1 VKRARAALVAATLG
15 VATFRAAP
23 ARAIVLSED
32 PLEGNSLDVGGAV
45 RSYNFLLRGGPL
57 TSPLAPPGAN
67 PASVSILALR
77 PEFELER
84 SSELKLVVHD
94 ELTSTASTLPT
105 ALIGGALSL
114 GQGRQAPLFLPLQW
128 NAVNHDTYQ
137 LDDRID
143 WLYARYRFGDVS
155 VTLGRQPITI
165 GRGQIWTPEDLL
177 APFSPLALNTEFK
190 PGVDAARVDWSAS
203 QAVTLSLFGV
213 AGKMNPQHDLQIGSD
228 GSAIMSRV
236 QVALTPMQ
244 LGVMGGYLRGDAM
257 LGLDFFVDL
266 GHGTDLHGAGTA
278 TFVPDAAR
286 RPYGRAAFD
295 RAVLGTTTELG
306 SRLHLTAEAYFNG
319 AGAAYARD
327 YLSELSSPR
336 FEVGEVYNVGRAY
349 AGVAADWEIDPL
361 LHCVATVLGN
371 LTDPSAIVAPE
382 LRYNLAQNALLVAG
396 AFVPVGKRLS
406 DTGGS
411 VEAQSEF
418 GLYPDLFHVDAKL
431 YF

>member
-1 VKRARAALVAATLG
+1 MKRARAALAAVALG
-15 VATFRAAP
+15 VATFSASP
-23 ARAIVLSED
+23 ARAIVLSQD

-57 TSPLAPPGAN
+57 TGPFALPGWN

-77 PEFELER
+77 PEFELKR
-84 SSELKLVVHD
+84 SSKLKLVVHD
-94 ELTSTASTLPT
+94 ELTSIASTLPT

-143 WLYARYRFGDVS
+143 WLYASYRVGDVS

-190 PGVDAARVDWSAS
+190 PGVDAARVDWAAS

-213 AGKMNPQHDLQIGSD
+213 AGKLNPTHDFQIGSD
-228 GSAIMSRV
+228 GSAVMSRV
-236 QVALTPMQ
+236 EVAFGPMQ
-244 LGVMGGYLRGDAM
+244 LGAMGGYLRGDAM

-286 RPYGRAAFD
+286 RPYGRAAFN
-295 RAVLGTTTELG
+295 RAVLGTTTALG
-306 SRLHLTAEAYFNG
+306 SRLHLTAEAFFNG

-327 YLSELSSPR
+327 YLSELQSPR

-349 AGVAADWEIDPL
+349 AGVAADWEIHPL
-361 LHCVATVLGN
+361 LHCVVTVLGN
-371 LTDPSAIVAPE
+371 LADPSAIVAPE
-382 LRYNLAQNALLVAG
+382 LSYNLAQNALLVAG
-396 AFVPVGKRLS
+396 AFLPAGKGLREAN
-406 DTGGS
+406 GS
-411 VEAQSEF
+411 LQAQSEF
-418 GLYPDLFHVDAKL
+418 GLYPELYHVDAKL